1 MKKLLAILLVV
12 LTFSFGAVAQDG
24 VKWETGSLQ
33 DALKKAAANQATA
46 AQATTAQAASPAAGP
61 TLVFLDCY
69 TTWCG
74 PCRNMSENIFPQK
87 AAGDYFNSKFI
98 NIKIDM
104 EKGEGLDIR
113 KYYGIRAYP
122 TFLILDSKGKE
133 LGRLE
138 GGGYLEPFIQRVE
151 KVLENLNK

>member
-1 MKKLLAILLVV
+1 MKKLLAILLSV
-12 LTFSFGAVAQDG
+12 LAFSFGAIAQDG

-33 DALKKAAANQATA
+33 DALKKAAANQVA
-46 AQATTAQAASPAAGP
+46 AAKAGSSASGP

-133 LGRLE
+133 LGRIE

>member
-1 MKKLLAILLVV
+1 MMLFAVLA
-12 LTFSFGAVAQDG
+12 FAFGAIAQDG
-24 VKWETGSLQ
+24 VKWESGSLQ
-33 DALKKAAANQATA
+33 DALTKAAANQAA
-46 AQATTAQAASPAAGP
+46 ANKAATAQAASSAAGP
-61 TLVFLDCY
+61 VLVFLDCY

-74 PCRNMSENIFPQK
+74 PCRNMAENIFPQK

-104 EKGEGLDIR
+104 EKGEGVDIR
-113 KYYGIRAYP
+113 KYYGIKAYP
-122 TFLILDSKGKE
+122 TFLILDPKGKE

-151 KVLENLNK
+151 KVLEKLNKEILYL

>member
-1 MKKLLAILLVV
+1 MKKVLFTLFASLA
-12 LTFSFGAVAQDG
+12 FAFGAIAQDG

-33 DALKKAAANQATA
+33 DALKKAAANQAAA

-104 EKGEGLDIR
+104 EKGEYALSDL
-113 KYYGIRAYP
+113 YSP
-122 TFLILDSKGKE
+122 NFLFKTENPVLSS
-133 LGRLE
+133 LE
-138 GGGYLEPFIQRVE
+138 EPLLQ
-151 KVLENLNK
+151 

>member
-1 MKKLLAILLVV
+1 MKKLLMTMVAV
-12 LTFSFGAVAQDG
+12 LAFAFGAIAQDG
-24 VKWETGSLQ
+24 VKWETGSWQ
-33 DALKKAAANQATA
+33 DALKKAA
-46 AQATTAQAASPAAGP
+46 SPDGGP

-74 PCRNMSENIFPQK
+74 SCRNMAEKIFPQK

-133 LGRLE
+133 LGRIE

>member
-1 MKKLLAILLVV
+1 MKKVLLTLFAALA
-12 LTFSFGAVAQDG
+12 FAFGAIAQDG
-24 VKWETGSLQ
+24 VKWESGSLQ
-33 DALKKAAANQATA
+33 DVLKKADANHAAT
-46 AQATTAQAASPAAGP
+46 PAAGP
-61 TLVFLDCY
+61 ALVFLDCY

-74 PCRNMSENIFPQK
+74 PCKFMSENVFTQK
-87 AAGDYFNSKFI
+87 EAGDYFNNKFL

-104 EKGEGLDIR
+104 EKGEGLDIS

-122 TFLILDSKGKE
+122 TFLILDQKGKE
-133 LGRLE
+133 LGRIE